1 VDSTRHDAVSG
12 HPDRRVA
19 DMTITVVRPGSVLSL
34 SGRLCA
40 ATVADVRRALG
51 TALEMGDGDLVVT
64 LAGVDLG
71 DATGLGV
78 LVGTHRR
85 ALREGRRLVLREVP
99 ERLERMLAIT
109 RLHRVLVV
117 ERPVG
122 V

>member
-64 LAGVDLG
+64 LAAHSRPDNDSTLPGRTTVIVMS
-71 DATGLGV
+71 AT
-78 LVGTHRR
+78 RR
-85 ALREGRRLVLREVP
+85 SG
-99 ERLERMLAIT
+99 
-109 RLHRVLVV
+109 
-117 ERPVG
+117 
-122 V
+122 